1 MADNCVTIR
10 LHRPSLNELLFFVLS
25 GAIVSVPL
33 TLFVESFA
41 DPLLVG
47 FSAFDVT
54 VITVILFAPLV
65 EEFAK
70 VFPLFYRHGETQRSI
85 FNLAIC
91 VGLGFGIVEF
101 LTYVGTYGTEVLP
114 ARIPGLL
121 FHPASASITA
131 YGIATKRPLP
141 YYLVAVSL
149 HFANNIFAIV
159 GSTIVPS
166 TAIVFGITLYTSWYL
181 RGKTTEKFIETD
193 YATAKVL
200 QDPNQGPPL
209 D

>member
-47 FSAFDVT
+47 FSAFDIT

-70 VFPLFYRHGETQRSI
+70 FSAFYRHGETQRQS
-85 FNLAIC
+85 
-91 VGLGFGIVEF
+91 
-101 LTYVGTYGTEVLP
+101 LTC
-114 ARIPGLL
+114 
-121 FHPASASITA
+121 
-131 YGIATKRPLP
+131 
-141 YYLVAVSL
+141 
-149 HFANNIFAIV
+149 
-159 GSTIVPS
+159 
-166 TAIVFGITLYTSWYL
+166 
-181 RGKTTEKFIETD
+181 
-193 YATAKVL
+193 
-200 QDPNQGPPL
+200 QC
-209 D
+209 